1 MGGMISIVFQTFAA
15 EKALKEKKRGIS
27 SLKSARPP
35 RKQGRKKFYPYGV
48 LIPIALISFS
58 CFLPLKG
65 SAADW
70 KIYAGTDEGQFYYDA
85 ENITHLS
92 VGMVHFRH
100 KTVFSENGIAR
111 AVEALGTDY
120 QHLEYSISVREID
133 CSEKKVRSLGVT
145 YFSKDG
151 KTLDAAIDPKSEW
164 HPIEPTAMIE
174 GLFQNLCKP

>member
-1 MGGMISIVFQTFAA
+1 MILIVFRMFDA
-15 EKALKEKKRGIS
+15 EKALKDKKRGIS
-27 SLKSARPP
+27 SLKSMRPSK
-35 RKQGRKKFYPYGV
+35 KQGRKKFYPFGI

-58 CFLPLKG
+58 FFFPLKG

-70 KIYAGTDEGQFYYDA
+70 RIYAGTDEGQFYYDA
-85 ENITHLS
+85 ENTTHLS

-111 AVEALGTDY
+111 AVEAFGTDY
-120 QHLEYSISVREID
+120 QHLAYSISVREMD
-133 CSEKKVRSLGVT
+133 CSEKKILSLGVT
-145 YFSKDG
+145 YFSRDG